1 MYRTIR
7 VSLAVV
13 LIGLVAALAAFGRE
27 GVQFSSEEIE
37 AEGYVVWDG
46 EPVVFEKADGASPN
60 RAENQDRITESV
72 WLTRSNRGG
81 QIYNAVERNQ
91 PSQTESPVGTLW
103 AVGTTDELTE
113 LTFYP
118 FREAVGKPRDV
129 AGKELVLFI
138 PEEGVF
144 LDVVFTS
151 WSRQK
156 RGGFAYERSTP

>member
-7 VSLAVV
+7 FSLLIV
-13 LIGLVAALAAFGRE
+13 LVGAIGAAAALGL
-27 GVQFSSEEIE
+27 QFTSEEIE
-37 AEGYVVWDG
+37 EEGYVVWDG
-46 EPVVFEKADGASPN
+46 EPIVFEKADGANPN

-81 QIYNAVERNQ
+81 QIYNAVERNR

-113 LTFYP
+113 LTFSP

-129 AGKELVLFI
+129 VGKELVLFI

-144 LDVVFTS
+144 IDVVFTS